1 MLANHSE
8 IAGAGKPRSKL
19 RKVTVPSETVH
30 HSSSVIVV
38 VAVSSFH
45 ISRGAGN
52 AYETDMEEELKA
64 HMSASETDMGE
75 DLKAENV
82 YEEMKVE
89 KVYEEMKVERGH
101 GQDEKVTHV

>member
-1 MLANHSE
+1 
-8 IAGAGKPRSKL
+8 
-19 RKVTVPSETVH
+19 
-30 HSSSVIVV
+30 
-38 VAVSSFH
+38 
-45 ISRGAGN
+45 
-52 AYETDMEEELKA
+52 MEEELKA